1 MVEFAWCLGVCCF
14 VVFWFG
20 LPAVGRLVLWFA
32 RWCVVCSLLGFCL
45 RAVVAFAFGVNGVC
59 TICFLRRLCCCLRL
73 VYSLDAVCLLC

>member
-1 MVEFAWCLGVCCF
+1 MFVALGCFGLVCRLLGV
-14 VVFWFG
+14 WFCG
-20 LPAVGRLVLWFA
+20 LRAGVWFA
-32 RWCVVCSLLGFCL
+32 VCWDFCL